1 MPRVIRTLSRTLS
14 RSMHHLLVF
23 AMLLPLAACSLDS
36 VLDVSVPGR
45 VREEALADPA
55 LAPTMVASVI
65 SDLECAWNNYAAAA
79 SLMSDEFMQASG
91 NLNQRNWGSRRVTAD
106 DPNMATA
113 TCRAAYGIY
122 TTLHTARFQAE
133 DIFARL
139 DAFTDAQVANR
150 TALKATVRAYG
161 AYALVAL
168 GEGFCEMVLDGGPII
183 TPTKVLEAA
192 EARFTEAITLATTA
206 NNQDILNMALVGRAR
221 VRLDLKNYAGAL
233 ADARLVPL
241 TYVKN
246 ATRDESDTRRYNAMC
261 EFMACPQW
269 RHATVAPAY
278 RNVTWQGVVDPRVQ
292 VATIGTLT
300 FDNVQVWYYPSAKH
314 RSRGYPVVLSSGVQ
328 ARLFVAEAAARTGD
342 LATARQLINNMHVAA
357 GIPGY
362 DLTNSETQAQVIAQV
377 IEERRRE
384 MFVEGAFRFNDH
396 LRLTGTPQE
405 VPFKGTPTS
414 ILHPSGIDGTGVP
427 YGTTTCFPLPLVE
440 SANNPNTAG

>member
-1 MPRVIRTLSRTLS
+1 MSRVIRTTKR
-14 RSMHHLLVF
+14 HLHRALV
-23 AMLLPLAACSLDS
+23 LAAVLPFAACNLDS

-45 VREEALADPA
+45 VREDALADPT

-65 SDLECAWNNYAAAA
+65 ADLECAWNNYSAAA
-79 SLMSDEFMQASG
+79 SLMSDEFQQASG
-91 NLNQRNWGSRRVTAD
+91 NLNQRNWGSRRILAD
-106 DPNMATA
+106 DPAMATA
-113 TCRAAYGIY
+113 TCRAPYGIY

-150 TALKATVRAYG
+150 TALKAIVRAYG

-168 GEGFCEMVLDGGPII
+168 GEGFCEMVIDGGSIM
-183 TPTKVLEAA
+183 TPTKVLELA
-192 EARFTEAITLATTA
+192 EARFTDAVALATTA

-233 ADARLVPL
+233 ADAKLVPL

-246 ATRDESDTRRYNAMC
+246 ATRDESDTRRYDAGC
-261 EFMACPQW
+261 EYIACAQG

-278 RNVTWQGVVDPRVQ
+278 RNVTWQGVADPRVQ
-292 VATIGTLT
+292 VATTGQLA

-314 RSRGYPVVLSSGVQ
+314 RSRGFPVVIASGKE
-328 ARLFVAEAAARTGD
+328 ARLMVAEVSARTGD
-342 LATARQLINNMHVAA
+342 LATARTLINAMHTAV

-362 DLTNSETQAQVIAQV
+362 DLANSDTQDQVLTQV

-384 MFVEGAFRFNDH
+384 MFVEGAYRFNDH
-396 LRLTGTPQE
+396 LRLMGTPQA
-405 VPFKGTPTS
+405 VPFKGTPGS
-414 ILHPSGIDGTGVP
+414 VLHPSGIDDTGLP
-427 YGTTTCFPLPLVE
+427 YGSTTCFPLPLVE
-440 SANNPNTAG
+440 RANNPNTAG